1 MSIPPISYVSSD
13 QSMVTSGVESF
24 SSQATPIV
32 SGGLPTDAS
41 PAPAVPNASETP
53 SIYTDPTQPGM
64 VLGSDG
70 NYYPAS
76 SVSAGGGITGPPI
89 SAFNPINSALKSSSL
104 PANNPAQQPNLNP
117 GNGLYHEASY
127 TGSNLKVMIEVAN
140 DGTNTINPTGLSA
153 TTNSNNVAQQGTS
166 KPARQAKQL
175 VELTTITVSVHRVK
189 SPAVA
194 CGYIN
199 AKGWARGRR
208 TIAGTLVMTKFTTD
222 VLYSFLNSGAFT
234 SDLSKDTTYMKV
246 DQLPPFNLTLLFADE
261 YGNSS
266 SQRLLGVELVTSGDV
281 YSIQDMLSEQTV
293 SYVAADFTPLMPLNK
308 SSLYGAATGST
319 VTAPQRTVGTVLNQQ
334 AAQ

>member
-89 SAFNPINSALKSSSL
+89 SAFNPINSALKSSSV

-140 DGTNTINPTGLSA
+140 DGTNTTNPTGLST
-153 TTNSNNVAQQGTS
+153 TTNSNNVSQQGIS

>member
-1 MSIPPISYVSSD
+1 
-13 QSMVTSGVESF
+13 
-24 SSQATPIV
+24 
-32 SGGLPTDAS
+32 
-41 PAPAVPNASETP
+41 
-53 SIYTDPTQPGM
+53 M

-89 SAFNPINSALKSSSL
+89 SSFNPISAALQSSSV

-140 DGTNTINPTGLSA
+140 DGTNTTNPTGLST
-153 TTNSNNVAQQGTS
+153 TTNSNIVSHQGTS

-199 AKGWARGRR
+199 PKGWARGRR

-222 VLYSFLNSGAFT
+222 VLYAFLNSGAFT

-261 YGNSS
+261 YGNTS

-281 YSIQDMLSEQTV
+281 YSIQDMLSEQTI

-308 SSLYGAATGST
+308 SSLYGAAAGST

>member
-13 QSMVTSGVESF
+13 QSMVTSGVESY
-24 SSQATPIV
+24 SALASPIV

-89 SAFNPINSALKSSSL
+89 SAFNPINSALKSSSV

>member
-13 QSMVTSGVESF
+13 QSMVTSGVESY
-24 SSQATPIV
+24 SALASPIV
-32 SGGLPTDAS
+32 FGGLETDAS

-76 SVSAGGGITGPPI
+76 SVSAGGVITGPPV
-89 SAFNPINSALKSSSL
+89 SAFNPISAALKSSSL

-117 GNGLYHEASY
+117 GNGLFHEASY

>member
-13 QSMVTSGVESF
+13 QSMVTSGVESY
-24 SSQATPIV
+24 SALASPIV
-32 SGGLPTDAS
+32 FGGLETDAS

-53 SIYTDPTQPGM
+53 SSYTDPTQPGM

-76 SVSAGGGITGPPI
+76 SVSAGGGITGPPV
-89 SAFNPINSALKSSSL
+89 SAFNPISAALKSSSL

>member
-13 QSMVTSGVESF
+13 QSMVTSGVESY
-24 SSQATPIV
+24 SALASPIV
-32 SGGLPTDAS
+32 FGGLETDAS

-53 SIYTDPTQPGM
+53 SSYTDPTQPGM

-89 SAFNPINSALKSSSL
+89 SAFNPINSALKSSSV

-140 DGTNTINPTGLSA
+140 DGTNTTNPTGLST
-153 TTNSNNVAQQGTS
+153 TTNSNNVSQQGIS

>member
-13 QSMVTSGVESF
+13 QSMVTSGVESY
-24 SSQATPIV
+24 SALASPIV
-32 SGGLPTDAS
+32 FGGLETDAS

-53 SIYTDPTQPGM
+53 SNYTDPTQPGM

-76 SVSAGGGITGPPI
+76 SVSAGGGITGPPV
-89 SAFNPINSALKSSSL
+89 SAFNPISAALKSSSL

>member
-89 SAFNPINSALKSSSL
+89 SAFNPINSALKSSSVA
-104 PANNPAQQPNLNP
+104 ANNPAQQPNLNP

-319 VTAPQRTVGTVLNQQ
+319 VTAPQRTVGAVLNQQ

>member
-1 MSIPPISYVSSD
+1 V
-13 QSMVTSGVESF
+13 
-24 SSQATPIV
+24 
-32 SGGLPTDAS
+32 
-41 PAPAVPNASETP
+41 
-53 SIYTDPTQPGM
+53 
-64 VLGSDG
+64 
-70 NYYPAS
+70 
-76 SVSAGGGITGPPI
+76 
-89 SAFNPINSALKSSSL
+89 

-140 DGTNTINPTGLSA
+140 DGTNTTNPTGLST
-153 TTNSNNVAQQGTS
+153 TTNSNSVSQQATS

-199 AKGWARGRR
+199 PKGWARGRR

-222 VLYSFLNSGAFT
+222 VLYAFLISGAFT
-234 SDLSKDTTYMKV
+234 YDLSKDTTYMKV

-261 YGNSS
+261 YGNTS

-281 YSIQDMLSEQTV
+281 YSIQDMLSEQTI

-308 SSLYGAATGST
+308 SSLYGAAAGST

>member
-89 SAFNPINSALKSSSL
+89 SAFNPINSALKSSSV

-140 DGTNTINPTGLSA
+140 DGTNTTNPTGLST
-153 TTNSNNVAQQGTS
+153 TTNSNNVSQQGMS

-319 VTAPQRTVGTVLNQQ
+319 VTAPQRTVGAVLNQQ

>member
-1 MSIPPISYVSSD
+1 
-13 QSMVTSGVESF
+13 
-24 SSQATPIV
+24 
-32 SGGLPTDAS
+32 
-41 PAPAVPNASETP
+41 
-53 SIYTDPTQPGM
+53 M

-261 YGNSS
+261 YGNTS

>member
-13 QSMVTSGVESF
+13 QSMVTSGVESY
-24 SSQATPIV
+24 SALASPIV
-32 SGGLPTDAS
+32 FGGLETDAS

-53 SIYTDPTQPGM
+53 SSYTDPTQPGM

-76 SVSAGGGITGPPI
+76 SVSAGGGITGPPV
-89 SAFNPINSALKSSSL
+89 SAFNPISAALKSSSL

-140 DGTNTINPTGLSA
+140 DGTNTTNPTGLST
-153 TTNSNNVAQQGTS
+153 TTNSNNVSQQGIS

>member
-1 MSIPPISYVSSD
+1 
-13 QSMVTSGVESF
+13 
-24 SSQATPIV
+24 
-32 SGGLPTDAS
+32 
-41 PAPAVPNASETP
+41 
-53 SIYTDPTQPGM
+53 
-64 VLGSDG
+64 
-70 NYYPAS
+70 
-76 SVSAGGGITGPPI
+76 
-89 SAFNPINSALKSSSL
+89 
-104 PANNPAQQPNLNP
+104 LNP

-140 DGTNTINPTGLSA
+140 DGTNTINPTGLSTA
-153 TTNSNNVAQQGTS
+153 TNSNNVNQPGTAR
-166 KPARQAKQL
+166 PARQAKQL

-199 AKGWARGRR
+199 PKGWARGRR

-222 VLYSFLNSGAFT
+222 VLYTFLKSGAFT

-266 SQRLLGVELVTSGDV
+266 SQRLLGVELVTSGDI

-293 SYVAADFTPLMPLNK
+293 SYVAADFTPLMPLNQ
-308 SSLYGAATGST
+308 SSLYGAGASST
-319 VTAPQRTVGTVLNQQ
+319 VTAPQRTVGTVLSQQ
-334 AAQ
+334 RTIQDIATGQQYTGVLQ

>member
-1 MSIPPISYVSSD
+1 
-13 QSMVTSGVESF
+13 MVTSGVESF
-24 SSQATPIV
+24 SSRATPIV
-32 SGGLPTDAS
+32 SGGLQTDAS
-41 PAPAVPNASETP
+41 PAPALPNASET
-53 SIYTDPTQPGM
+53 STSYTDSTQPGM

-89 SAFNPINSALKSSSL
+89 SSFNPISAALQSSSV

-261 YGNSS
+261 YGNTS

>member
-32 SGGLPTDAS
+32 SGGLQTDAS
-41 PAPAVPNASETP
+41 PAPAVPNGSETAT
-53 SIYTDPTQPGM
+53 SYTDSTQPGM

-76 SVSAGGGITGPPI
+76 SVSAGGRITGPPI
-89 SAFNPINSALKSSSL
+89 TAFNPISAALQSSST

-140 DGTNTINPTGLSA
+140 DGTNTVNPTGLST

-199 AKGWARGRR
+199 PKGWARGRR

-261 YGNSS
+261 YGNTS

-308 SSLYGAATGST
+308 SSLYGSATGST

>member
-41 PAPAVPNASETP
+41 PAPAVPNASET
-53 SIYTDPTQPGM
+53 STSYTDPTQPGM

-89 SAFNPINSALKSSSL
+89 SAFNPINSALKSSSV

-140 DGTNTINPTGLSA
+140 DGTNTTNPTGLST
-153 TTNSNNVAQQGTS
+153 TTNSNSVSQQGTS

-261 YGNSS
+261 YGNTS

>member
-1 MSIPPISYVSSD
+1 
-13 QSMVTSGVESF
+13 MVTSGVESF

-32 SGGLPTDAS
+32 SGGLQTDAS
-41 PAPAVPNASETP
+41 PAPAVPNASET
-53 SIYTDPTQPGM
+53 STSYTDPTQPGM

-89 SAFNPINSALKSSSL
+89 SAFNPINSALKSSSV

-261 YGNSS
+261 YGNTS

>member
-140 DGTNTINPTGLSA
+140 DGTNTTNPTGLST
-153 TTNSNNVAQQGTS
+153 TTNSNNVSQQGIS

>member
-1 MSIPPISYVSSD
+1 MSIPPISYVTSD
-13 QSMVTSGVESF
+13 QSMVTSGVESY
-24 SSQATPIV
+24 SALASPIV
-32 SGGLPTDAS
+32 FGGLETDAS

-53 SIYTDPTQPGM
+53 SNYTDPTQPGM

-76 SVSAGGGITGPPI
+76 SVSAGGGITGPPV
-89 SAFNPINSALKSSSL
+89 SAFNPISAALKSSSL

-140 DGTNTINPTGLSA
+140 DGTNTTNPTGLST
-153 TTNSNNVAQQGTS
+153 TTNSNNVSQQGIS

>member
-1 MSIPPISYVSSD
+1 
-13 QSMVTSGVESF
+13 MVTSGVESY
-24 SSQATPIV
+24 SALASPIV
-32 SGGLPTDAS
+32 FGGLETDAS

-53 SIYTDPTQPGM
+53 SNYTDPTQPGM

-76 SVSAGGGITGPPI
+76 SVSAGGGITGPPV
-89 SAFNPINSALKSSSL
+89 SAFNPISAALKSSSL

>member
-32 SGGLPTDAS
+32 SGGLQTDAS

-89 SAFNPINSALKSSSL
+89 SAFNPISSALKSSSV

-140 DGTNTINPTGLSA
+140 DGTNTTNPTGLST
-153 TTNSNNVAQQGTS
+153 TTNSNNVSQQGIS

-261 YGNSS
+261 YGNTS

>member
-13 QSMVTSGVESF
+13 QSMVTSGVESY
-24 SSQATPIV
+24 SALASPIV
-32 SGGLPTDAS
+32 FGGLETDAS

-53 SIYTDPTQPGM
+53 SSYTDPTQPGM

-76 SVSAGGGITGPPI
+76 SVSAGGGITGPPV
-89 SAFNPINSALKSSSL
+89 SAFNPISAALKSSSL

-117 GNGLYHEASY
+117 GNGLFHEASY

>member
-32 SGGLPTDAS
+32 SGGLQTDAS

-89 SAFNPINSALKSSSL
+89 SAFNPINSALKSSSV

-140 DGTNTINPTGLSA
+140 DGTNTTNPTGLST
-153 TTNSNNVAQQGTS
+153 TTNSNNVSQQGIS

-266 SQRLLGVELVTSGDV
+266 SQRLLGV
-281 YSIQDMLSEQTV
+281 
-293 SYVAADFTPLMPLNK
+293 P
-308 SSLYGAATGST
+308 
-319 VTAPQRTVGTVLNQQ
+319 
-334 AAQ
+334 

>member
-1 MSIPPISYVSSD
+1 
-13 QSMVTSGVESF
+13 MVTSGVESF
-24 SSQATPIV
+24 SSRATPIV
-32 SGGLPTDAS
+32 SGGLQTDAS
-41 PAPAVPNASETP
+41 PAPALPNASET
-53 SIYTDPTQPGM
+53 STSYTDSTQPGM

-89 SAFNPINSALKSSSL
+89 SSFNPISAALQSSSV

-140 DGTNTINPTGLSA
+140 DGTNTTNPTGLST
-153 TTNSNNVAQQGTS
+153 TTNSNSVSHQGTS

-199 AKGWARGRR
+199 PKGWARGRR

-222 VLYSFLNSGAFT
+222 VLYAFLNSGAFT

-261 YGNSS
+261 YGNTS

-281 YSIQDMLSEQTV
+281 YSIQDMLSEQTI

>member
-89 SAFNPINSALKSSSL
+89 SAFNPINSALKSSSVA
-104 PANNPAQQPNLNP
+104 ANNPAQQPNLNP

-261 YGNSS
+261 YGNTS

>member
-76 SVSAGGGITGPPI
+76 SVSAGGGITGPPV
-89 SAFNPINSALKSSSL
+89 SAFNPISAALKSSSL

-140 DGTNTINPTGLSA
+140 DGTNTTNPTGLSTA
-153 TTNSNNVAQQGTS
+153 TNSNNVSQQGIS

>member
-32 SGGLPTDAS
+32 SGGLQTDAS
-41 PAPAVPNASETP
+41 PAPALPNASET
-53 SIYTDPTQPGM
+53 STRYTDSTQPGM

-76 SVSAGGGITGPPI
+76 SVSAGGGISGPPI
-89 SAFNPINSALKSSSL
+89 SSFNPISAALQSSSV

-140 DGTNTINPTGLSA
+140 DGTNTTNPTGLST
-153 TTNSNNVAQQGTS
+153 TTNSNSVSQQGTS

-199 AKGWARGRR
+199 PKGWARGRR

-222 VLYSFLNSGAFT
+222 VLYAFLNSGAFT

-261 YGNSS
+261 YGNTS

-281 YSIQDMLSEQTV
+281 YSIQDMLSEQTI

-308 SSLYGAATGST
+308 SSLYGAAAGST

>member
-1 MSIPPISYVSSD
+1 MSIPSFSYASTNESLL
-13 QSMVTSGVESF
+13 TGGLESF
-24 SSQATPIV
+24 SPLADPIAFQ
-32 SGGLPTDAS
+32 GMDTGAS
-41 PAPAVPNASETP
+41 PAPAVPNASE
-53 SIYTDPTQPGM
+53 Q
-64 VLGSDG
+64 
-70 NYYPAS
+70 
-76 SVSAGGGITGPPI
+76 VSAPPLI
-89 SAFNPINSALKSSSL
+89 QSTSDTSALPQDTILDANGDLISIGSAFNPMSSALAHVPSSSS
-104 PANNPAQQPNLNP
+104 NPALQ
-117 GNGLYHEASY
+117 NGLDPGGLYAETSY
-127 TGSNLKVMIEVAN
+127 TGSNLKVLLEIA
-140 DGTNTINPTGLSA
+140 GTPASG
-153 TTNSNNVAQQGTS
+153 NS
-166 KPARQAKQL
+166 RQYKQL

-194 CGYIN
+194 MGYIN

>member
-1 MSIPPISYVSSD
+1 
-13 QSMVTSGVESF
+13 
-24 SSQATPIV
+24 
-32 SGGLPTDAS
+32 
-41 PAPAVPNASETP
+41 
-53 SIYTDPTQPGM
+53 M

-76 SVSAGGGITGPPI
+76 SVPAGGGITGPPV
-89 SAFNPINSALKSSSL
+89 SAFNPISAALKSSSL
-104 PANNPAQQPNLNP
+104 PTNNPAQQPNLNP

-140 DGTNTINPTGLSA
+140 DGTNTTNPTGLS
-153 TTNSNNVAQQGTS
+153 TTANSNNVSQQGIS

-261 YGNSS
+261 YGNTS

-308 SSLYGAATGST
+308 SSLYGAAAGST

>member
-1 MSIPPISYVSSD
+1 
-13 QSMVTSGVESF
+13 MVTSGVESY
-24 SSQATPIV
+24 SALASPIV
-32 SGGLPTDAS
+32 FGGLETDAS

-53 SIYTDPTQPGM
+53 SSYTDPTQPGM
-64 VLGSDG
+64 ILGSDG

-76 SVSAGGGITGPPI
+76 SVSAGGGITGPPV
-89 SAFNPINSALKSSSL
+89 SAFNPISAALKSSSL
-104 PANNPAQQPNLNP
+104 PANSPAQQPNLNP

-140 DGTNTINPTGLSA
+140 DGTNTINPTGLSTA
-153 TTNSNNVAQQGTS
+153 TNSNNVNQPGTAR
-166 KPARQAKQL
+166 PARQAKQL

-199 AKGWARGRR
+199 PKGWARGRR

-222 VLYSFLNSGAFT
+222 VLYTFLKSGAFT

-266 SQRLLGVELVTSGDV
+266 SQRLLGVELVTSGDI

-293 SYVAADFTPLMPLNK
+293 SYVAADFTPLMPLNQ
-308 SSLYGAATGST
+308 SSLYGAGASST
-319 VTAPQRTVGTVLNQQ
+319 VTAPQRTVGTVLSQQ
-334 AAQ
+334 RTIQDIATGQQYTGVLQ

>member
-89 SAFNPINSALKSSSL
+89 SAFNPINSALKSSSV

-246 DQLPPFNLTLLFADE
+246 DQLTPFNLTLLFADE

>member
-13 QSMVTSGVESF
+13 QSMVTSGVESY
-24 SSQATPIV
+24 SALASPIV
-32 SGGLPTDAS
+32 FGGLETDAS

-53 SIYTDPTQPGM
+53 SNYTDPTQPGM

-76 SVSAGGGITGPPI
+76 SVSAGGGITGPPV
-89 SAFNPINSALKSSSL
+89 SAFNPISAALKSSSL

-140 DGTNTINPTGLSA
+140 DGTNTINPTGLST
-153 TTNSNNVAQQGTS
+153 TTNSNNVSQQGIS

>member
-89 SAFNPINSALKSSSL
+89 SAFNPINSALKSSSV

-308 SSLYGAATGST
+308 SSLYGVAAGST

>member
-76 SVSAGGGITGPPI
+76 SVSAGGGITGPPV
-89 SAFNPINSALKSSSL
+89 SAFNPISAALKSSSL

-140 DGTNTINPTGLSA
+140 DGTNTTNPTGLST
-153 TTNSNNVAQQGTS
+153 TTNSNNVSQQGIS

-261 YGNSS
+261 YGNTS

>member
-1 MSIPPISYVSSD
+1 
-13 QSMVTSGVESF
+13 MVTSGVESY
-24 SSQATPIV
+24 SALASPIV
-32 SGGLPTDAS
+32 FGGLETDAS

-53 SIYTDPTQPGM
+53 SSYTDPTQPGM

-76 SVSAGGGITGPPI
+76 SVSAGGGITGPPV
-89 SAFNPINSALKSSSL
+89 SAFNPISAALKSSSL

-140 DGTNTINPTGLSA
+140 DGTNTTNPTGLST
-153 TTNSNNVAQQGTS
+153 TTNSNNVSQQGIS